1 MKPTGSN
8 LDAVRRHNLGRILDL
23 VHREGS
29 LSRSALTR
37 ETGLN
42 RSTIAALVAE
52 LVSRGLV
59 VEGVPATEGVVGRPS
74 PVVSPSEG
82 TVVLAI
88 NPEYDAITVAAV
100 TLGGRVIERVRRGF
114 RTGPSVQRAV
124 TESAALVSELRGRLP
139 SDVRIAGIGVAV
151 PALVRAEDG
160 MVRLAPRLG
169 WVDAPLAE
177 LLADV
182 TGLPVLVDND
192 ASLGAR
198 AEYHFGAGRGI
209 DDLIYLNG
217 GASGI
222 GGGLILGGRPIRGA
236 GGYAGEFGH
245 TFSTEGGIPLER
257 AVTRDALV
265 DAVAPGADID
275 DAELERLLRATP
287 HPITATHAEIL
298 GRSLGGMINIVNPSR
313 IVLGGFLGI
322 IAACEPELL
331 AARVARYA
339 LVPPGEEA
347 EIVRAELG
355 ADLLLIGAAEPVIDR
370 LIADPGRMPV
380 RLPGAR
386 PAELQ
391 R

>member
-23 VHREGS
+23 VHRQGA
-29 LSRSALTR
+29 LSRSVLTR

-52 LVSRGLV
+52 LVARGLV
-59 VEGVPATEGVVGRPS
+59 VESNPDTEGVVGRPS
-74 PVVSPSEG
+74 PVVSASD
-82 TVVLAI
+82 TTLVLAV
-88 NPEYDAITVAAV
+88 NPEFDGVTVAAV
-100 TLGGRVIERVRRGF
+100 TLGGSVVDRLRRGF
-114 RTGPSVQRAV
+114 RSGPSVARVV
-124 TESAALVSELRGRLP
+124 TETTNLVAELRARIPEG
-139 SDVRIAGIGVAV
+139 VQIAGIGVAV
-151 PALVRAEDG
+151 PALVRASDG

-177 LLADV
+177 LLAEA
-182 TGLPVLVDND
+182 TGLPVTVDND

-198 AEYHFGAGRGI
+198 AERYFGAGRGI

-222 GGGLILGGRPIRGA
+222 GGGLVLGGRPIRGA

-245 TFSTEGGIPLER
+245 TFGTEGGIALER

-265 DAVAPGADID
+265 AAVAPGADVD
-275 DAELERLLRATP
+275 DAELERLLGEASAS
-287 HPITATHAEIL
+287 ITATQAEVL
-298 GRSLGGMINIVNPSR
+298 GRALAGMINIVNPSR
-313 IVLGGFLGI
+313 VVLGGFLGI
-322 IAACEPELL
+322 IAAREPELL
-331 AARVARYA
+331 AATVAKFA
-339 LVPPGEEA
+339 LVPPGEQA

-370 LIADPGRMPV
+370 LIADPAQIPLRQDLGDE
-380 RLPGAR
+380 A
-386 PAELQ
+386 ASEK
-391 R
+391 